1 MSYDGKIMRRAMAR
15 QDADRR
21 RREESFRRRQEQV
34 YARIPRLKE
43 IDGELT
49 ATMSRIIASALRRG
63 TDPRPAVAMLRRSNL
78 GVQQERTRL
87 LADLDLPADYLEYKP
102 ACPLCNDVGTRG
114 EAVCACLRRYYAQ
127 EQQAELSRSL
137 DLAGQSFDTF
147 SLDWYD
153 RLPDTHFGM
162 SPRENME
169 TVYEVCANYAHAF
182 GKRSGNLLLYGKPGL
197 GKTFLS
203 AAIAGE
209 VSKKGFSVVYDTAAH
224 VFSRF
229 EDRKFGRDE
238 GEGATEDIERILRCD
253 LLILDDLGTEMTTT
267 FVQSALYE
275 IVNTRLLE
283 RRAMILNT
291 NLSPDELS
299 RRYGG
304 QIASRLEGEYQILPF
319 FGQDI
324 RRLKKERG

>member
-49 ATMSRIIASALRRG
+49 ATMSHIIASALRRG

>member
-1 MSYDGKIMRRAMAR
+1 MSYDGKIMRRASAR
-15 QDADRR
+15 FDADRR
-21 RREESFRRRQEQV
+21 RREEAFRRRQEQT
-34 YARIPRLKE
+34 YARAPRLRE
-43 IDGELT
+43 IDAELT
-49 ATMSRIIASALRRG
+49 STMSRIIVSALRKG
-63 TDPRPAVAMLRRSNL
+63 SDPRPAVAVLRDGNL
-78 GVQQERTRL
+78 SLQQERTQL
-87 LADLDLPADYLEYKP
+87 LADLGLSPDYLEYKP
-102 ACPLCNDVGTRG
+102 ACPLCGDAGTKG
-114 EAVCACLRRYYAQ
+114 EAACVCLKRYYAQ

-147 SLDWYD
+147 SMDWYD
-153 RLPDTHFGM
+153 QTPDPVYGI

-182 GKRSGNLLLYGKPGL
+182 KKHGGNLLLYGKPGL

-203 AAIAGE
+203 SAIAGE
-209 VSKKGFSVVYDTAAH
+209 VSAAGFSVVYDTASH

-238 GEGATEDIERILRCD
+238 GEGVEEDVERIMHCD
-253 LLILDDLGTEMTTT
+253 LLILDDLGTEMTTS

-283 RRAMILNT
+283 CRSVILNT
-291 NLSPDELS
+291 NLSPEELA
-299 RRYGG
+299 RRYGA
-304 QIASRLEGEYQILPF
+304 QIGSRLEGEYQILPF
-319 FGQDI
+319 FGRDI

>member
-34 YARIPRLKE
+34 YARVPRLRE

-63 TDPRPAVAMLRRSNL
+63 ADPRPAVAVLRDNNMSL
-78 GVQQERTRL
+78 QQERTRL

-137 DLAGQSFDTF
+137 DLSGQSFDTF

-209 VSKKGFSVVYDTAAH
+209 VSKNGFSVVYDTAAH
-224 VFSRF
+224 VFARF

-238 GEGATEDIERILRCD
+238 GEGAAEDIERILRCD

>member
-15 QDADRR
+15 QEADRR

-34 YARIPRLKE
+34 YARVPRLRE

-63 TDPRPAVAMLRRSNL
+63 ADPRPAVAVLRDNNMSL
-78 GVQQERTRL
+78 QQERTRL
-87 LADLDLPADYLEYKP
+87 LADLDLPAGFLENKP
-102 ACPLCNDVGTRG
+102 PRPLCKYVGAPG
-114 EAVCACLRRYYAQ
+114 GGGGAPLRRYYAQ

-137 DLAGQSFDTF
+137 DLSGQSFDTF

-182 GKRSGNLLLYGKPGL
+182 GRRSGNLLLYGKPGL

-209 VSKKGFSVVYDTAAH
+209 VSKNGFSVVYDTAAH
-224 VFSRF
+224 VFARF

-238 GEGATEDIERILRCD
+238 GEGAAEDIERILRCD

>member
-1 MSYDGKIMRRAMAR
+1 MRRAMAR
-15 QDADRR
+15 FDADRR
-21 RREESFRRRQEQV
+21 RREESFRKRQEQV
-34 YARIPRLKE
+34 YARIPRLRE

-63 TDPRPAVAMLRRSNL
+63 ADPRPAVAVLRENNL
-78 GVQQERTRL
+78 SLQQERTRL
-87 LADLDLPADYLEYKP
+87 LAELELPADYLEYRP
-102 ACPLCNDVGTRG
+102 ACPVCGDVGTRG
-114 EAVCACLRRYYAQ
+114 ETVCACLKRYYAQ
-127 EQQAELSRSL
+127 EQQSELSRSL

-153 RLPDTHFGM
+153 RTPDASFGI

-209 VSKKGFSVVYDTAAH
+209 VSKNGFSVVYDTAAR
-224 VFSRF
+224 VFARF

-238 GEGATEDIERILRCD
+238 GESAAEDIERILRCD
-253 LLILDDLGTEMTTT
+253 LLILDDLGTEMTTA

-283 RRAMILNT
+283 RRPMILNT
-291 NLSPDELS
+291 NLSPDELA
-299 RRYGG
+299 RRYGA

-319 FGQDI
+319 FGRDI
-324 RRLKKERG
+324 RRLKKERE

>member
-15 QDADRR
+15 YDADRR
-21 RREESFRRRQEQV
+21 RREESFRKKQEQV
-34 YARIPRLKE
+34 YARAPRLRE
-43 IDGELT
+43 IDRELT

-63 TDPRPAVAMLRRSNL
+63 TDPRPAVSVLRDSNL
-78 GVQQERTRL
+78 SLQQERTRL
-87 LADLDLPADYLEYKP
+87 LAELKLPADYLQYKP

-114 EAVCACLRRYYAQ
+114 EAVCVCLKRYYAQ
-127 EQQAELSRSL
+127 EQQSELSRSL

-153 RLPDTHFGM
+153 QIPDPNYGA

-169 TVYEVCANYAHAF
+169 TVYEVCANYAHTF
-182 GKRSGNLLLYGKPGL
+182 GRRSGNLLLYGKPGL

-209 VSKKGFSVVYDTAAH
+209 VSQNGFSVVYDTAAH
-224 VFSRF
+224 VFTRL

-238 GEGATEDIERILRCD
+238 GEGAAEDIERIFHCD
-253 LLILDDLGTEMTTT
+253 LLILDDLGTEMTTA

-283 RRAMILNT
+283 RRAVILNT
-291 NLSPDELS
+291 NLSPDELA

-319 FGQDI
+319 FGRDI